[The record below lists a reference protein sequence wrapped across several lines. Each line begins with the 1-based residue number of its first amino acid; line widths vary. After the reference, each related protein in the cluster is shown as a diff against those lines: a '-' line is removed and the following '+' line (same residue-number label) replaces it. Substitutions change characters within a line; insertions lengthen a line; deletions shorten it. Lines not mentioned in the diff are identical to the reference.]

1 MPVSVVSN
9 LAAIALE
16 NNAIISMLP
25 VFHQRSSKLC
35 LGLMSGLYLS
45 FGPNYDAL
53 GRNVIEPSIQKQLA

>member
-1 MPVSVVSN
+1 MSVFVVSN

-25 VFHQRSSKLC
+25 SCISKSSKIC
-35 LGLMSGLYLS
+35 LGLMSGLCLT

-53 GRNVIEPSIQKQLA
+53 GRNVIEPSSQEQLA